1 MSMCGLSPP
10 QSTLK
15 APPADGG
22 EAMDVHPHGDAP
34 CGFMSATELLS
45 HKDHYDDE
53 DCLPTHS
60 GHPLTTTR
68 NSVSGDHTSVP
79 GDHTSV
85 SGDHTSVSGDHTSVS
100 GDHTSVSGDHTSVSG
115 DHTSVPGD
123 TVIPQMDVVTAQP
136 LESLFPASRNN
147 EAIAVPHD
155 DNPSKQRAGGHL
167 MEIALDITTLKDYK
181 ETPAASE
188 M

>member
-15 APPADGG
+15 ARPVDGG

-45 HKDHYDDE
+45 HKDHCDDE

-68 NSVSGDHTSVP
+68 NSVSGDHTSVSGDHTSVP

-85 SGDHTSVSGDHTSVS
+85 PGDHTSVP
-100 GDHTSVSGDHTSVSG
+100 G

-123 TVIPQMDVVTAQP
+123 TVLPQMDVVTAQP

-155 DNPSKQRAGGHL
+155 DNPSKQRGAGGHL